1 MRANKQ
7 AQCFRGF
14 QNILFRY
21 IVPSRVSGRTRILSL
36 MLSRTSTRGR
46 MTLIG
51 ALYVSQAIPVGFF
64 VIALPAIL
72 RDSGASLK
80 TVSLFSAL
88 ALAWVFKFLWAP
100 LVDRFGSTTRGHFR
114 SWLLPIQ
121 LLAVIAVAVIATTDP
136 RESLVPLAVAGSF
149 FMLVA
154 ATQDIATDGLAV
166 RILPPEERGLGNG
179 VQVGGFYFG
188 QILGGGLVLY
198 LVGRIGWSAAM
209 GLMALLMALPILPV
223 IRFSEPAAPR
233 TPRPSARFSFGALG
247 RFFRRPGAFSWV
259 AVLVVYRAGDA
270 AAIRMLGPLLV
281 DHGFS
286 LASIGLL
293 TGVAASVGALAG
305 ALTAGLLVNSL
316 GRRSSLFVFA
326 LFHAVALIGYLMPA
340 GGRTEPVVLYGVV
353 LAAAFTG
360 GLATTA
366 IYTSMMDRSDPATSA
381 TDFTLQQSLCAFGP
395 LVSSILSGVVA
406 QHFGYTVL
414 FGACVVVAVLAA
426 GLAARRT
433 VSSSALPVTQPPG
446 ATLP

>member
-1 MRANKQ
+1 MARN
-7 AQCFRGF
+7 
-14 QNILFRY
+14 NLFPG
-21 IVPSRVSGRTRILSL
+21 IVPSRESDHASILGR
-36 MLSRTSTRGR
+36 MDSRSATLGR

-51 ALYVSQAIPVGFF
+51 TLYVSQAIPVGFF

-72 RDSGASLK
+72 RDSGASLE

-100 LVDRFGSTTRGHFR
+100 LVDRFGSATRGHFR

-121 LLAVIAVAVIATTDP
+121 VLAVLAVAVIATTDP
-136 RESLVPLAVAGSF
+136 RDSLLPLAVAGSL
-149 FMLVA
+149 FMVVA

-166 RILPPEERGLGNG
+166 RILPANERGLGNG

-209 GLMALLMALPILPV
+209 GVMALLMALPILAV
-223 IRFSEPAAPR
+223 IRFKEPALALR
-233 TPRPSARFSFGALG
+233 RPSSSFSFGALG
-247 RFFRRPGAFSWV
+247 RFFRRPGALNWV

-305 ALTAGLLVNSL
+305 ALAAGLLVNTL
-316 GRRSSLFVFA
+316 GRRTSLFVFA
-326 LFHAVALIGYLMPA
+326 LFHAVALVGYLMPA

-366 IYTSMMDRSDPATSA
+366 IYTSMMDRSDPASSA

-406 QHFGYTVL
+406 ARFGYSVL
-414 FGACVVVAVLAA
+414 FGACVAVAVLAA

-433 VSSSALPVTQPPG
+433 ISSSALPAAQPPG
-446 ATLP
+446 PTFP